1 MKENHENKA
10 FQTGQE
16 NKAKE
21 EKARPDKQD
30 SRGLNQYTA
39 KHPDKKDLE
48 SAELQQPLEEQ
59 EPADAQQVQERYEDQ
74 NENRNQ

>member
-1 MKENHENKA
+1 MKANHDNKA
-10 FQTGQE
+10 FETNLE
-16 NKAKE
+16 NKE

-48 SAELQQPLEEQ
+48 SAELEQPLEEQ
-59 EPADAQQVQERYEDQ
+59 EPADAQQVQDRYEDQ
-74 NENRNQ
+74 NENRKQ